1 MPAITVE
8 NLSKEYMIGGRMQA
22 DTLRE
27 QVASIFRSS
36 ALRVRE
42 KGKPRQERF
51 WALKDVGFEVAPGE
65 VVGIIGRNG
74 AGKSTLL
81 KILSRITEPTTGR
94 AELYG
99 RVSSLLEV
107 GTGFHPE
114 LSGRENVFL
123 NGSILGMSRAGIRKK
138 FDEIVAFAEVE
149 RFLDTPVKHYSSGMY
164 MRLAFAVAAHLD
176 SEILVIDEVLAVG
189 DLSFQKKCL
198 GKMDEIRH
206 QGRTLLIVSHNMTTI
221 LGLCTKCLLLDGGEI
236 KSEGAPGEVVA
247 QYQEPSSPAIFGR
260 MDLGSAE
267 HGGNGKARFL
277 TISIRP
283 LGPEGEPLPVPQ
295 TGCNL
300 KFELGIRAFESIRM
314 VTVALVIYDDAG
326 ARLIDANTLVK
337 GDGLT
342 LEAGRSATVTFRL
355 HEVRLRRDLYTVG
368 LWMGVLNDSDV
379 DVVRF
384 ATSFRMEARME
395 DIRYTTPFPGTYA
408 CDFRHSIRT
417 E

>member
-1 MPAITVE
+1 MPAIRVE
-8 NLSKEYMIGGRMQA
+8 NLSKEYVIDGRVEKA

-27 QVASIFRSS
+27 QIASIFRPS
-36 ALRVRE
+36 ALRRHT
-42 KGKPRQERF
+42 GKPRQERF
-51 WALKDVGFEVAPGE
+51 WALKDVSFEVDPGE
-65 VVGIIGRNG
+65 AVGIIGRNG

-81 KILSRITEPTTGR
+81 KILSRITEPTKGH

-99 RVSSLLEV
+99 RVHSLLEV

-114 LSGRENVFL
+114 LSGRENVYL
-123 NGSILGMSRAGIRKK
+123 NGAILGMARAEIRRK

-198 GKMDEIRH
+198 GKMDVIRR

-221 LGLCTKCLLLDGGEI
+221 LGLCTKCLLLDGGKL

-247 QYQEPSSPAIFGR
+247 QYQEPSSPAVLGR
-260 MDLGSAE
+260 TDLGSAD
-267 HGGNGKARFL
+267 HGGNGKAKFL
-277 TISIRP
+277 SISIRP
-283 LGPEGEPLPVPQ
+283 LGPEREPLPVPQ
-295 TGCNL
+295 TGCDL
-300 KFELGIRAFESIRM
+300 EFELGIRAFESIGM
-314 VTVALVIYDDAG
+314 VTVALVIYDDTG
-326 ARLIDANTLVK
+326 VRLIDANTLVK

-342 LEAGRSATVTFRL
+342 LEAGRSAIVTFRL
-355 HEVRLRRDLYTVG
+355 HEVRLRQDLYTVG
-368 LWMGVLNDSDV
+368 LWMGVLNDSDI

-395 DIRYTTPFPGTYA
+395 DIRYTTPFPGVYV

-417 E
+417 K